1 MNVAIKSILG
11 IHTLLDF
18 FVLICKLFSF
28 FDHLFDLLFCQ
39 TTFVICNSDLLAF
52 TSTFVLSTHI
62 ENSVRIYF
70 EGDLNLW
77 LATWSRRD
85 SSKLKFTEEV
95 IVLRHWPFALENL
108 DVDRW
113 LIILICGEDLRF
125 LSWDD
130 RITIDE
136 FCHHTA
142 HRLYTQCQ
150 RCNIKKQQV
159 LPTLTTEDP
168 CLYCCTVSNC
178 LIRVDPP
185 VGFLS
190 VEEILHELLHLRN
203 PRGATHKH
211 DLIYLVFLQA
221 GILKHLFH
229 RAQCIFEE
237 VVIDFL
243 KTSSS

>member
-11 IHTLLDF
+11 IHTLFNLL
-18 FVLICKLFSF
+18 VLICELFSL
-28 FDHLFDLLFCQ
+28 FDHLFDLLFSQ
-39 TTFVICNSDLLAF
+39 TAFVVGNCDFLALA
-52 TSTFVLSTHI
+52 STLVLSAHI